1 MKIFQRILG
10 VILSAICVFCF
21 AACGGEDYG
30 TLTIED
36 IENLKI
42 GETREISAVFPT
54 RSMLQRSNTNSKETR
69 SRSRTER

>member
-1 MKIFQRILG
+1 MKLFQRILG
-10 VILSAICVFCF
+10 LILSAICVFCF

-36 IENLKI
+36 IENLK
-42 GETREISAVFPT
+42 
-54 RSMLQRSNTNSKETR
+54 RSNTNSKETR